1 MGHLEAAAAVAG
13 STSLFLFPLK
23 LMLHSPCCSL
33 RRINSHLESL
43 ELDFFYFLVEV
54 APGMSK
60 LAQGRLSSFGYSGT
74 IAHGLF
80 AATP

>member
-13 STSLFLFPLK
+13 LTSLFLLPLN
-23 LMLHSPCCSL
+23 LLRSPCCSL

-60 LAQGRLSSFGYSGT
+60 LA
-74 IAHGLF
+74 
-80 AATP
+80 